1 MTAEVTLVGG
11 GVSAGVAVGPA
22 FLPVEPEAHEEL
34 DGAAALRALERVG
47 ADLGR
52 TAARLRT
59 RGRTAEAEIIE
70 ANQLM
75 ATDPSLA
82 ADVAE
87 LAAILPAARA
97 LDRAIERQV
106 DLLLALDD
114 PLLSARAADVREL
127 GRRAIRALAGTIAAE
142 PPAEPSVIVARDVG
156 PAELIDLGLE
166 DGLVLGV
173 ALADGAATSHAA
185 IMARALGI
193 PLVVGL
199 GESVLE
205 TAPGAATV
213 VDGSSGVVVLEP
225 SPATAERARAQVAA
239 DAERHAAL
247 ASLRG
252 LPPVT
257 RDGRHV
263 RLLANAATPVESA
276 AALSAGAE
284 GLGLVRTEF
293 SFLHATD
300 WPSATEHADALAATL
315 APFEGRV
322 VTVRTLDYGADK
334 TPGFLHGRG
343 GRGIALMLEHEDAL
357 RAQFEGILRAA
368 GSGLRIMLPLVESP
382 VQVVSSRRLLAE
394 AATTVGVRR
403 PPLGAMI
410 ETPAAVRVAPEL
422 ALVSE
427 FFSIG
432 TNDLVAATLGLDRQ
446 ADDVSAL
453 RAAEPAVLHQIRDTV
468 AAAHTRGIGVEI
480 CGEAAGEVELVPV
493 LIGLGVDELSVAPSR
508 LDAVRAAIRESGE
521 AADEARELHDGARG
535 VVA

>member
-1 MTAEVTLVGG
+1 M
-11 GVSAGVAVGPA
+11 
-22 FLPVEPEAHEEL
+22 
-34 DGAAALRALERVG
+34 
-47 ADLGR
+47 
-52 TAARLRT
+52 
-59 RGRTAEAEIIE
+59 
-70 ANQLM
+70 
-75 ATDPSLA
+75 
-82 ADVAE
+82 
-87 LAAILPAARA
+87 
-97 LDRAIERQV
+97 
-106 DLLLALDD
+106 
-114 PLLSARAADVREL
+114 
-127 GRRAIRALAGTIAAE
+127 
-142 PPAEPSVIVARDVG
+142 
-156 PAELIDLGLE
+156 
-166 DGLVLGV
+166 
-173 ALADGAATSHAA
+173 
-185 IMARALGI
+185 
-193 PLVVGL
+193 
-199 GESVLE
+199 
-205 TAPGAATV
+205 
-213 VDGSSGVVVLEP
+213 
-225 SPATAERARAQVAA
+225 
-239 DAERHAAL
+239 
-247 ASLRG
+247 
-252 LPPVT
+252 
-257 RDGRHV
+257 
-263 RLLANAATPVESA
+263 
-276 AALSAGAE
+276 
-284 GLGLVRTEF
+284 
-293 SFLHATD
+293 
-300 WPSATEHADALAATL
+300 
-315 APFEGRV
+315 
-322 VTVRTLDYGADK
+322 RTLDYGADK